1 MAMRQHQLWLS
12 EEPPQEAL
20 QSTQPFCF
28 DTLSFNQWLQFVFI
42 ARLHQIIEFQN
53 PLPQR
58 SGIVAIAEE
67 NFKGAG
73 FDASSIIRC
82 LFKFDAL
89 ISDQANRN

>member
-12 EEPPQEAL
+12 EGPSQEAL

-28 DTLSFNQWLQFVFI
+28 DTLSFTQWLQFVFI
-42 ARLHQIIEFQN
+42 ARLHQIIEFQK

-67 NFKGAG
+67 NFKGAS
-73 FDASSIIRC
+73 FDATAIIRC
-82 LFKFDAL
+82 LFKFDML
-89 ISDQANRN
+89 ISDQAKTN